1 MEVATQPTTPKGA
14 VQVKKIHEV
23 CAKRKRHIERRLE
36 RARGGMKNRG
46 GPEFAARRVR
56 YEMSERVEAISCG
69 GLGVVHELVHDVGLV
84 DVLDQNLGLLKQY
97 RPYHESDHVLNIA
110 YNVLCGGQVLDDIE
124 LRRNDAGYLNALG
137 ARSIPDPTTAGD
149 FCRRFDCK
157 ANWRLMSAINET
169 RLGVWRR
176 LGQEFVEQTA
186 RIDADGT
193 MVPTQ
198 GACKQGMDLS
208 HKGVWGYHPLLVS
221 LANTGEPL
229 FIVNRSGNRPSHEHA
244 PEVFDRAIDLCRRA
258 GFQDIL
264 LRGDTDFSLTAHF
277 DRWTDLNVRFVFG
290 YDSSQPMVSKAQAVD
305 DDEYRELVRKAD
317 SIFEAKRRA
326 KQPRVKDEIVFERGY
341 YNITLET
348 EDITEFEHKPSK
360 ARRAYRFVVL
370 RKTLVEERGQI
381 CMGTKFR
388 YFFYVTND
396 RDLACEDVIHEAN
409 ARCQQENLIEQLK
422 NGPRA
427 LRAPLNTLDSNW
439 AYMLMSA
446 LAWSLKAWF
455 ALLLPIDPRWRN
467 KHEQEREN
475 ILRMDFRSFVHRLM
489 LLPAQILRSGRRL
502 FYRIL
507 SWRPDLGALL
517 RLHESFS

>member
-1 MEVATQPTTPKGA
+1 MTLGSSTYST
-14 VQVKKIHEV
+14 
-23 CAKRKRHIERRLE
+23 R
-36 RARGGMKNRG
+36 
-46 GPEFAARRVR
+46 
-56 YEMSERVEAISCG
+56 IS
-69 GLGVVHELVHDVGLV
+69 
-84 DVLDQNLGLLKQY
+84 GLLKQY

-110 YNVLCGGQVLDDIE
+110 YNVLCDGQVLDDIE

-149 FCRRFDCK
+149 FCRRFDYK

-176 LGQEFVEQTA
+176 LGQKFVEQTA

-229 FIVNRSGNRPSHEHA
+229 FIVNRSENRPSHEHA

-381 CMGTKFR
+381 CTGTSVRSAWSTFSCKR
-388 YFFYVTND
+388 STTMARQRCSISTMARPIVVKRWRRSTD
-396 RDLACEDVIHEAN
+396 AWASTCSMPIPTILRRVARRSASG
-409 ARCQQENLIEQLK
+409 ARCA
-422 NGPRA
+422 RVA
-427 LRAPLNTLDSNW
+427 STT
-439 AYMLMSA
+439 SA
-446 LAWSLKAWF
+446 TST
-455 ALLLPIDPRWRN
+455 PYI
-467 KHEQEREN
+467 
-475 ILRMDFRSFVHRLM
+475 
-489 LLPAQILRSGRRL
+489 
-502 FYRIL
+502 
-507 SWRPDLGALL
+507 
-517 RLHESFS
+517 